1 MDLENNLDTQSI
13 KKRSV
18 AAVLALISRT
28 FLVQIISFVATLVLT
43 YYLDPAIY
51 GVFYLVSSVI
61 NFFGY
66 FSDVGLAAALIQKKE
81 KLTKE
86 DLATTFTIQQLL
98 VLSGAGVLLLFSNSI
113 KNYYNLPADGLM
125 LFYGMLFAFLLS
137 SLKTIPS
144 ILLEREIQFQKLIM
158 PQVLETLVFNI
169 VAVYFAIKG
178 FGVNSFTYAVV
189 ARGIVGLVA
198 IYFVSPWKPIVGIY
212 RGSIKS
218 LLKFGVPYQ
227 ANTFLAILK
236 DDGMTIFLSKVI
248 GATGVGYIGWASKW
262 AGLPLRIIMDNLTK
276 VSFPV
281 FARLQSEPER
291 LAKAVSLNLKFLS
304 LITFPALILMGF
316 LATPLATMIPR
327 YQKWLP
333 AIVPLYFYLYN
344 SAWASLSTS
353 LTNLLNATGNI
364 KTTFKL
370 MIMWTSLTWLSFPL
384 LSFKFGY
391 LGVAYATGLVATSS
405 IATIYFAQK
414 IINFEF
420 LNSIKSSLLSSTV
433 MGLFLYF
440 SSFYT
445 SSIASVVILGAISVT
460 IYLVAVFVLEG
471 KQLLSTAKQFTTIK
485 NV

>member
-1 MDLENNLDTQSI
+1 MDPENNLDTQSI

-18 AAVLALISRT
+18 SAVLALISRT
-28 FLVQIISFVATLVLT
+28 FLVQIISFVATLALT
-43 YYLDPAIY
+43 YYLDPATY

-98 VLSGAGVLLLFSNSI
+98 VLTGASLLFLFSGTI
-113 KNYYNLPADGLM
+113 KNYYNLEDSGLM
-125 LFYGMLFAFLLS
+125 LLYGMIFAFLLS

-144 ILLEREIQFQKLIM
+144 VLLEREIQFHKLIL
-158 PQVLETLVFNI
+158 PQVLETIVFNL
-169 VAVYFAIKG
+169 VAVYFAFKG
-178 FGVNSFTYAVV
+178 FGVDSFTYAVV
-189 ARGIVGLVA
+189 ARGLVGLIA
-198 IYFVSPWKPIVGIY
+198 IYIVSPWKPVVGIY

-218 LLKFGVPYQ
+218 LLKFGLPYQ

-248 GATGVGYIGWASKW
+248 GATGVGYLGWASKW

-304 LITFPALILMGF
+304 LITFPSLILMGF
-316 LATPLATMIPR
+316 LSTPLANLIPK

-364 KTTFKL
+364 KVTFKL
-370 MIMWTSLTWLSFPL
+370 MIMWTSLTWILFPV

-391 LGVAYATGLVATSS
+391 LGVAYATGLIATSS
-405 IATIYFAQK
+405 VATIYFAQK
-414 IINFEF
+414 IIKFEF
-420 LNSIKSSLLSSTV
+420 LNSIKTSLISSFV
-433 MGLFLYF
+433 MSAFLYF
-440 SSFYT
+440 TISGSSPL
-445 SSIASVVILGAISVT
+445 ANVVIMAAISVT
-460 IYLVAVFVLEG
+460 IYSVTVIYLEG
-471 KQLLSTAKQFTTIK
+471 KQLLSTIKQFTAIK

>member
-1 MDLENNLDTQSI
+1 METENNLDTQSI
-13 KKRSV
+13 KSRSIS
-18 AAVLALISRT
+18 AVFALISRT
-28 FLVQIISFVATLVLT
+28 FLIQIISFVATLILT
-43 YYLDPAIY
+43 YYLDPATY

-86 DLATTFTIQQLL
+86 DLVTTFTIQQAL
-98 VLSGAGVLLLFSNSI
+98 VISGAVILIFLSDII
-113 KNYYNLPADGLM
+113 KSYYNLPSEGLM

-144 ILLEREIQFQKLIM
+144 VLLEREIQFHKLIL

-169 VAVYFAIKG
+169 VAVYFAVNG
-178 FGVNSFTYAVV
+178 FGISSFTYAVV
-189 ARGIVGLVA
+189 ARGVVGLIA
-198 IYFVSPWKPIVGIY
+198 IYIVSPWRPSVGIY
-212 RGSIKS
+212 RGSVKS

-248 GATGVGYIGWASKW
+248 GATGVGYLGWASKW

-304 LITFPALILMGF
+304 LITFPSLILMAY
-316 LATPLATMIPR
+316 LATPLATLIPK

-364 KTTFKL
+364 KITFKL
-370 MIMWTSLTWLSFPL
+370 MIMWTSLTWLFFPI
-384 LSFKFGY
+384 LSLKFGY
-391 LGVAYATGLVATSS
+391 LGVAYATGLIATSS
-405 IATIYFAQK
+405 IFTIYFAQK
-414 IINFEF
+414 VISFHF
-420 LNSIKSSLLSSTV
+420 LASIKTSLLSSLV
-433 MGLFLYF
+433 MSIFLYLF
-440 SSFYT
+440 GAYAT
-445 SSIASVVILGAISVT
+445 SIATVVILASVSVT
-460 IYLVAVFVLEG
+460 IYVLAVVFMEG
-471 KQLLSTAKQFTTIK
+471 RQLLSTIKQFSSIK

>member
-1 MDLENNLDTQSI
+1 MDPENNLDTQNI

-18 AAVLALISRT
+18 SAVVALISRT

-66 FSDVGLAAALIQKKE
+66 FSDVGLAAALIQKKDR
-81 KLTKE
+81 LTKE

-98 VLSGAGVLLLFSNSI
+98 VISGALILAFFSTNI
-113 KNYYNLPADGLM
+113 KSYYNLPQEGLF
-125 LFYGMLFAFLLS
+125 LFYGMLIAFLLS

-144 ILLEREIQFQKLIM
+144 VLLEREIQFQKLIF
-158 PQVLETLVFNI
+158 PQVLETLVFNL

-178 FGVNSFTYAVV
+178 YGITSFTYAVL
-189 ARGIVGLVA
+189 ARGAIGLIA
-198 IYFVSPWKPIVGIY
+198 IYIVSPWKPTLGIY
-212 RGSIKS
+212 RQSISS
-218 LLKFGVPYQ
+218 LLKFGIPYQ

-262 AGLPLRIIMDNLTK
+262 AGLPLRIIMDNVTK

-281 FARLQSEPER
+281 FARLQSETDR

-304 LITFPALILMGF
+304 LITFPSLVLVGF
-316 LATPLATMIPR
+316 LAAPLATAIPR

-333 AIVPLYFYLYN
+333 AIIPLYFYLYN

-364 KTTFKL
+364 KITFKL
-370 MIMWTSLTWLSFPL
+370 MIMWTSLTWILFPILSI
-384 LSFKFGY
+384 KYGY
-391 LGVAYATGLVATSS
+391 MGVAYATGLVATSS
-405 IATIYFAQK
+405 
-414 IINFEF
+414 
-420 LNSIKSSLLSSTV
+420 L
-433 MGLFLYF
+433 
-440 SSFYT
+440 
-445 SSIASVVILGAISVT
+445 VT
-460 IYLVAVFVLEG
+460 IYVSQKVIAFKLFDSIKTSLIGTMLMIFFLYLTSNYIQSIPAVIITSAISLTIYIISVILLEG
-471 KQLLSTAKQFTTIK
+471 RQLLTTIHQFARNK
-485 NV
+485 NA